1 MNIFY
6 LVTIQNNMM
15 PEITI
20 ITYVSF
26 LQQFRPEHVFKFG
39 SFFTYYR
46 IMEVFYF
53 YFLEDN
59 NCASAPI

>member
-26 LQQFRPEHVFKFG
+26 LQQFRPEHVSKFG

-46 IMEVFYF
+46 IMEVFISTF
-53 YFLEDN
+53 
-59 NCASAPI
+59 